1 MNANQT
7 GKKNSGRTW
16 KKALGIVLIV
26 LFILYWILVYFLVSA
41 ALVPSFMRKLD
52 AFEEIT
58 KKSYGEMVQTEDI
71 KQNQKKALS
80 VMDQWLENVVREKQ
94 ILYSE
99 DGYRLAAMEF
109 RQDQQPAAVP
119 AEAGTVA
126 GSDAQ
131 PAIAEAGTAA
141 GSDAQPTAPGGSSHN
156 WVILLHGYTGWKEE
170 MYPFAFW
177 YFTEKGYNVLAPDLR
192 CQGWSDGDFIGM
204 GYTDRADVL
213 LWIGHIL
220 EIDPQARII
229 LHGQSMGAA
238 CALMMTGLE
247 ELPDCVKAVVADC
260 AYTDAYS
267 MFRVKIGDW
276 FHLPAFPLVDSACLM
291 LKLRGGYD
299 LKKASALEAVKVS
312 ETPTLFIHGTEDA
325 MISVSMSEEMYA
337 ACAAPKELLL
347 VPGAGHVQSQ
357 DKDPDAYY
365 GAVADFLA
373 AWNPE

>member
-1 MNANQT
+1 M
-7 GKKNSGRTW
+7 
-16 KKALGIVLIV
+16 LIV

-80 VMDQWLENVVREKQ
+80 AMDQWLENVVREKQ

-177 YFTEKGYNVLAPDLR
+177 YFTEKG
-192 CQGWSDGDFIGM
+192 
-204 GYTDRADVL
+204 
-213 LWIGHIL
+213 
-220 EIDPQARII
+220 
-229 LHGQSMGAA
+229 
-238 CALMMTGLE
+238 
-247 ELPDCVKAVVADC
+247 
-260 AYTDAYS
+260 
-267 MFRVKIGDW
+267 
-276 FHLPAFPLVDSACLM
+276 
-291 LKLRGGYD
+291 
-299 LKKASALEAVKVS
+299 
-312 ETPTLFIHGTEDA
+312 
-325 MISVSMSEEMYA
+325 
-337 ACAAPKELLL
+337 
-347 VPGAGHVQSQ
+347 
-357 DKDPDAYY
+357 
-365 GAVADFLA
+365 
-373 AWNPE
+373 

>member
-1 MNANQT
+1 A
-7 GKKNSGRTW
+7 
-16 KKALGIVLIV
+16 
-26 LFILYWILVYFLVSA
+26 
-41 ALVPSFMRKLD
+41 
-52 AFEEIT
+52 
-58 KKSYGEMVQTEDI
+58 
-71 KQNQKKALS
+71 
-80 VMDQWLENVVREKQ
+80 MDQWLENVVREKQ

-109 RQDQQPAAVP
+109 RQDQQPVPTVPGEPGEAAESGEQLAP
-119 AEAGTVA
+119 ATPGEAAESGE
-126 GSDAQ
+126 Q
-131 PAIAEAGTAA
+131 PAPATPGEAAESSGQ
-141 GSDAQPTAPGGSSHN
+141 SMPGGSSHN

-220 EIDPQARII
+220 EIDPQAWII

-247 ELPDCVKAVVADC
+247 ELPDCVMAVVADC

-325 MISVSMSEEMYA
+325 MIPVSMSEEMYA
-337 ACAAPKELLL
+337 ACTAPKELLL

>member
-1 MNANQT
+1 MNENQT
-7 GKKNSGRTW
+7 GKKNPGRTW
-16 KKALGIVLIV
+16 KKVLGIVLIV

-80 VMDQWLENVVREKQ
+80 AMDQWLEDVVREKQ

-109 RQDQQPAAVP
+109 RQDQQP
-119 AEAGTVA
+119 
-126 GSDAQ
+126 
-131 PAIAEAGTAA
+131 
-141 GSDAQPTAPGGSSHN
+141 APGGSSHN

-325 MISVSMSEEMYA
+325 MIPVSMSEEMYA

-357 DKDPDAYY
+357 DKDPNAYY

>member
-1 MNANQT
+1 MNENQT

-26 LFILYWILVYFLVSA
+26 LFILYWVLVYFLVSA

-80 VMDQWLENVVREKQ
+80 AMDQWLEDVVREKQ

-109 RQDQQPAAVP
+109 RQDQQPA
-119 AEAGTVA
+119 
-126 GSDAQ
+126 
-131 PAIAEAGTAA
+131 
-141 GSDAQPTAPGGSSHN
+141 PGGASHN

-220 EIDPQARII
+220 EIDQQARII

-276 FHLPAFPLVDSACLM
+276 FHLPAFPLVDS
-291 LKLRGGYD
+291 
-299 LKKASALEAVKVS
+299 
-312 ETPTLFIHGTEDA
+312 
-325 MISVSMSEEMYA
+325 
-337 ACAAPKELLL
+337 
-347 VPGAGHVQSQ
+347 
-357 DKDPDAYY
+357 
-365 GAVADFLA
+365 
-373 AWNPE
+373 